1 MLERSGWC
9 ALNGGILRIQRVLL
23 VIILSIMQNLGCCL
37 SQEPIDE
44 TDNLPA
50 SNHFRVDEVTVQIE
64 DEVDDLGRVHSLLN
78 VSNKRHFIYADL
90 IR

>member
-78 VSNKRHFIYADL
+78 VSN
-90 IR
+90 